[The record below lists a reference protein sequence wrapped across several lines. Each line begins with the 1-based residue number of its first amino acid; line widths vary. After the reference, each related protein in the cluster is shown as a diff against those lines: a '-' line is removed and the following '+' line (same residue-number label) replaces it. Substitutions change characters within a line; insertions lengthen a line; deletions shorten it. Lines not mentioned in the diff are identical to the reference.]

1 MPKTKFIQSR
11 KLKKM
16 KMKMRNQQISKVMTE
31 PLTVRQII
39 RVNGHGVLSETNEAR
54 GGEFKFNGDV
64 YVEGF

>member
-1 MPKTKFIQSR
+1 
-11 KLKKM
+11 
-16 KMKMRNQQISKVMTE
+16 MKMRNQQISKVMTE

-64 YVEGF
+64 YFEGF